1 MPLRI
6 SAFHVTYWCWTSH
19 HFPFFVPL
27 SKWVEWRKKMCVDA
41 LLLLLLLLMCV
52 IAFRYVYVIV
62 SVSCARLLYFFVC
75 FVSLFPTSTS
85 NQTKIN
91 INWLYRFCFPLGGF
105 FYSIVRHSYTSTT
118 TKNTLFWH
126 FEWKMCVCV
135 CIILLLL
142 FATFPNASQAQLT
155 QFLFF
160 SSLSRSEVLLR
171 CLWDSFFLYIYVSL
185 LSANCISW
193 LRIWVMQLNAKL
205 SKCCWLCSVYV

>member
-1 MPLRI
+1 
-6 SAFHVTYWCWTSH
+6 
-19 HFPFFVPL
+19 
-27 SKWVEWRKKMCVDA
+27 MCVDA

-105 FYSIVRHSYTSTT
+105 FYSIVRHPYTSTT

-155 QFLFF
+155 QFL
-160 SSLSRSEVLLR
+160 
-171 CLWDSFFLYIYVSL
+171 SFFPLSLVRRFCCVVYGIASFYIYMFYFY
-185 LSANCISW
+185 
-193 LRIWVMQLNAKL
+193 LRIVSADWEFE
-205 SKCCWLCSVYV
+205 